1 MSQVPLIW
9 PERLSRRLEQLW
21 ASGLAQR
28 PSLEPEVIV
37 RTAAQRERA
46 VAKNGAW
53 RDRLD
58 VLCIALAQEARLS
71 ALGRTIAHGQ
81 LVRIVA
87 SRARAEDWRRRLPQI
102 ADRPVAAPI
111 VVVGQ
116 MRSGTTRAHR
126 LLACDP
132 AFAHTRLFETLEP
145 VPYRAVIDRR
155 PAAALAA
162 LAMMRLC
169 NPAIA
174 AIHPTSP
181 RAPEEEFGL
190 HAFSVWG
197 AQFEGQWRV
206 PSFAAALEKTGPE
219 AVRDVYTE
227 FKGLL
232 QLSGHLRGLDPA
244 RPWLL
249 KAPQFCQDLDAL
261 LTIFPDARVIM
272 LQRSPERVVASGAS
286 LAWHQMRI
294 QADNLD
300 RNAIGR
306 EWLRKTAL
314 REDRLERSL
323 GRGVPHLRLDYDE
336 VSRDWQ
342 AAMHRVY
349 AFLGRPL
356 PPVVEARM
364 QAFVDRS
371 TAHRGHQYALEDF
384 GLDAQG
390 VRSALA

>member
-1 MSQVPLIW
+1 MSQAPLIW

-37 RTAAQRERA
+37 RTAARREA
-46 VAKNGAW
+46 AAAKHGAW
-53 RDRLD
+53 RERLD
-58 VLCIALAQEARLS
+58 MLCLALGQEARLT

-87 SRARAEDWRRRLPQI
+87 SRARAEGWHRRLPQI
-102 ADRPVAAPI
+102 SERPVAAPI

-116 MRSGTTRAHR
+116 MRSGTTRVHR

-145 VPYRAVIDRR
+145 VPYRRGADRR

-190 HAFSVWG
+190 HAFSLWG
-197 AQFEGQWRV
+197 AQFEGQWCV
-206 PSFAAALEKTGPE
+206 PSFAAALESATFD
-219 AVRDVYTE
+219 AVCEVYTE

-232 QLSGHLRGLDPA
+232 QMAGHLRGLDAA

-261 LTIFPDARVIM
+261 LTIFPDARVIK
-272 LQRSPERVVASGAS
+272 LQRSPESVVASGAS

-294 QADNLD
+294 QADTLD
-300 RNAIGR
+300 RDAIGR

-336 VSRDWQ
+336 VSHDWR
-342 AAMHRVY
+342 AAMQRVY

-356 PPVVEARM
+356 LPLVEARM

-371 TAHRGHQYALEDF
+371 TAHRGHRYALEDF
-384 GLDAQG
+384 GLDAQR
-390 VRSALA
+390 VRAALA